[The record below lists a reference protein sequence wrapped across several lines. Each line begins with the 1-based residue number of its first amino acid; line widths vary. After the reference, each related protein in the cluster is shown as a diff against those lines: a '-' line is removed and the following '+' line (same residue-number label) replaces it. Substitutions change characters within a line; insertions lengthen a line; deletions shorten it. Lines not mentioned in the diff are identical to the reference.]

1 MPKKEEES
9 SGGAP
14 EWMCTF
20 SDMMSLLLCFF
31 VLLFSMSTIE
41 KEKFV
46 QAISSIQGALGRI
59 PGMYN
64 MAFVPPVSIQPQ
76 KSEPTQRNKT
86 IERAKEAIAKKARSK
101 LVSNESSSEIIVEG
115 VREGIRFS
123 LSGRILF
130 ARGMAMLSQEGKKH
144 LDAIAEI
151 LMDFK
156 NQDIRIEG
164 HTDSAPMRNSSF
176 RDNWT
181 LAYRRAFNTMVYLR
195 DEVTNPEVRIDG
207 KRFSI
212 MSCSDNRP
220 RFPETT
226 PEYQDLNRRVEIVL
240 LQSTNSE
247 SITGILEGSEETRKV
262 PEDSDFL
269 PIR

>member
-101 LVSNESSSEIIVEG
+101 LVALESSSEIIVEG
-115 VREGIRFS
+115 VKEGIRFS
-123 LSGRILF
+123 LTGRILF
-130 ARGMAMLSQEGKKH
+130 ARGMSVVSTEGQKY
-144 LDAIAEI
+144 LDIIAET
-151 LMDFK
+151 LRDFGK
-156 NQDIRIEG
+156 LDVRIEG
-164 HTDSAPMRNSSF
+164 HTDSSPMRNSSF

-181 LAYRRAFNTMVYLR
+181 LAYSRAFNTMVYLR
-195 DEVTNPEVRIDG
+195 DDVPAKARIDG
-207 KRFSI
+207 KRFSV

-220 RFPETT
+220 RFPDTT

-240 LQSTNSE
+240 LQSSNSE
-247 SITGILEGSEETRKV
+247 SIMGILEGSEEARII
-262 PEDSDFL
+262 PIDADFL
-269 PIR
+269 PIK